1 MVYTAR
7 DAGGLECRVL
17 RGRRGLPGPGVHGRP
32 RRRATGEG
40 AGLIRLLEEQGPT
53 LPFPY
58 SSQIRGKLR
67 ELRTR
72 FGNKHFR
79 VLYFGAP
86 GRVFVLLHALSK
98 RTTKLPAGDIVKA
111 ETRMKRYLE
120 QLDEE

>member
-1 MVYTAR
+1 MPAAWNVEFYEADEGCPVR
-7 DAGGLECRVL
+7 GFLDGLGREQRAKVL
-17 RGRRGLPGPGVHGRP
+17 
-32 RRRATGEG
+32 A
-40 AGLIRLLEEQGPT
+40 LIHLLVEQGPT

-72 FGNKHFR
+72 FGNEHFR

-98 RTTKLPAGDIVKA
+98 RTAKLPAGDIVKA